1 MAEAVTSETPGAGA
15 GKGGPRTAVL
25 VVDDSKVIRV
35 ALQRIL
41 RDTHTVYEAADGEE
55 AWARLQEQNDIG
67 LVLTDLSMPKLDGQ
81 DLLMRIR
88 DGADGVPADLPVGI
102 VTGQENDE
110 QSEEDWRSM
119 GANAVLKKPFVPG
132 RVREVVAE
140 LLPEHAAPDEETE
153 AELRH
158 LRDEVERLRREL
170 MLRQSS
176 SGDRELHNELERLRQ
191 ALAES
196 RDDATAAYQRAD
208 EYEEKSRSLE
218 QELEEARERLNQASE
233 ELEHAHEEQADEAAG
248 AAADESRQQRVTEL
262 EGEVIR
268 LEHEL
273 VELERERDKAREER
287 DAANKTAE
295 RLRRER
301 NQQTERAAAAET
313 AQHELKT
320 QCSDQGSTLGQL
332 RASLEQRERELSE
345 AVHKNKSLRARI
357 RDLELELNGGPKAA
371 PEAEGPAS
379 EQGGETA
386 AATGSGKASF
396 DPPSDRLW
404 SRPWFRGVLVA
415 AVLAVIFLGVL
426 IYLRGF

>member
-1 MAEAVTSETPGAGA
+1 MAEAVTSETPGASA
-15 GKGGPRTAVL
+15 GGPRTAVL

-140 LLPEHAAPDEETE
+140 LLPEHPVADEETE

-176 SGDRELHNELERLRQ
+176 SGDRELHNELDRLRQ

-208 EYEEKSRSLE
+208 EYEEKSRALE
-218 QELEEARERLNQASE
+218 QELEEARQRLSEASE
-233 ELEHAHEEQADEAAG
+233 ALEQAQEQSAEEGG
-248 AAADESRQQRVTEL
+248 ATSDDDRQQRVTEL

-287 DAANKTAE
+287 DAANQTAE
-295 RLRRER
+295 RLRGER
-301 NQQTERAAAAET
+301 NQQCERASAAEA
-313 AQHELKT
+313 AQHELET
-320 QCSDQGSTLGQL
+320 QCSDQESTLAQL
-332 RASLEQRERELSE
+332 RDSLEQRERELSE
-345 AVHKNKSLRARI
+345 AMHKNKSLRARI

-379 EQGGETA
+379 EQGGETP
-386 AATGSGKASF
+386 AATSSGKASF

>member
-1 MAEAVTSETPGAGA
+1 MAEAAKTHSSATSSG
-15 GKGGPRTAVL
+15 GGPRNAVL
-25 VVDDSKVIRV
+25 VADDSKVIRV

-55 AWARLQEQNDIG
+55 AWERLQEQKDIG
-67 LVLTDLSMPKLDGQ
+67 LVLTDLSMPNLDGQ
-81 DLLMRIR
+81 GLLMRIR
-88 DGADGVPADLPVGI
+88 DGADGIPADLPVGI

-110 QSEEDWRSM
+110 QAEDEWRSM

-132 RVREVVAE
+132 RVREVVGE
-140 LLPEHAAPDEETE
+140 LLPAPAVSDADAD
-153 AELRH
+153 AELRR
-158 LRDEVERLRREL
+158 LRDEAEQLRREL

-208 EYEEKSRSLE
+208 EYEEKSRSLA
-218 QELEEARERLNQASE
+218 QELEDVRERLHQSE
-233 ELEHAHEEQADEAAG
+233 EALEQARTEAEAKAAEEAAEDTG
-248 AAADESRQQRVTEL
+248 QQRVTEL

-287 DAANKTAE
+287 ASARQTVE
-295 RLRRER
+295 RLRNER
-301 NQQTERAAAAET
+301 NQQCERASAAES
-313 AQHELKT
+313 AQHELET
-320 QCSDQGSTLGQL
+320 RCSDQDSTLQQL
-332 RASLEQRERELSE
+332 RESLEHRDQELSE
-345 AVHKNKSLRARI
+345 ALHKNKSLRARI
-357 RDLELELNGGPKAA
+357 RDLELELNGGPTAGSGEDTSEKAA
-371 PEAEGPAS
+371 AASQPA
-379 EQGGETA
+379 A
-386 AATGSGKASF
+386 GSSPGSF
-396 DPPSDRLW
+396 TPSSDRLW

-415 AVLAVIFLGVL
+415 ALLAVIFLGVL

>member
-1 MAEAVTSETPGAGA
+1 MAEAVTSETPGASA
-15 GKGGPRTAVL
+15 GGPRTAVL

-41 RDTHTVYEAADGEE
+41 RDTHTVYEATDGEE
-55 AWARLQEQNDIG
+55 AWARLQEQSDIG
-67 LVLTDLSMPKLDGQ
+67 LVLTDLSMPRLDGQ

-132 RVREVVAE
+132 RVRQVVAE
-140 LLPEHAAPDEETE
+140 LLPEHPVADEETE

-176 SGDRELHNELERLRQ
+176 SGDRELHNELDRLRQ

-218 QELEEARERLNQASE
+218 QELEEARQRLSEASE
-233 ELEHAHEEQADEAAG
+233 TLEQAQEQSAEEAG
-248 AAADESRQQRVTEL
+248 AASDDDRQQRVTEL

-295 RLRRER
+295 RLRGER
-301 NQQTERAAAAET
+301 NQQTERASAAEA
-313 AQHELKT
+313 AQHELET
-320 QCSDQGSTLGQL
+320 QCSDQERTLAQL
-332 RASLEQRERELSE
+332 RDSLEQRERELSE
-345 AVHKNKSLRARI
+345 AMHKNKSLRARI

-379 EQGGETA
+379 EQGGEA
-386 AATGSGKASF
+386 PAATGSGKASF